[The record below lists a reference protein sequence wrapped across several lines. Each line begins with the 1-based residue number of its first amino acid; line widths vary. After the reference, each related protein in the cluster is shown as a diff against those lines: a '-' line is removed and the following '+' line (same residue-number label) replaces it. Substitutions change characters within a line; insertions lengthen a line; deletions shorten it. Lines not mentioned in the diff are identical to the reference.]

1 MRKAVAA
8 CLTMIALTGC
18 GITPSETAV
27 LDRVQPLAA
36 DCALALAGDDIA
48 AARAGCL
55 PMLATIEAGAGW

>member
-1 MRKAVAA
+1 
-8 CLTMIALTGC
+8 MIALTGC
-18 GITPSETAV
+18 GTLPSETAV

-36 DCALALAGDDIA
+36 DCALALAGPSIE